1 MNPERLLD
9 VFRVLL
15 DISSAQKFSD
25 QIANAPDNGKTSIIH
40 AFSLGQRS
48 FLAFRKY
55 HEGSENFCDYVL
67 CKLQSSS
74 VSSSTA
80 IAAGAIAAGAGLGT
94 TLGALGGPVGMAIG
108 GTIGALGAIAGV
120 WGTTGVN
127 PEEEQKM
134 EIAFKEQLISRKLAR
149 SVGSSVELME

>member
-1 MNPERLLD
+1 
-9 VFRVLL
+9 
-15 DISSAQKFSD
+15 
-25 QIANAPDNGKTSIIH
+25 
-40 AFSLGQRS
+40 
-48 FLAFRKY
+48 
-55 HEGSENFCDYVL
+55 
-67 CKLQSSS
+67 
-74 VSSSTA
+74 
-80 IAAGAIAAGAGLGT
+80 
-94 TLGALGGPVGMAIG
+94 MAIG